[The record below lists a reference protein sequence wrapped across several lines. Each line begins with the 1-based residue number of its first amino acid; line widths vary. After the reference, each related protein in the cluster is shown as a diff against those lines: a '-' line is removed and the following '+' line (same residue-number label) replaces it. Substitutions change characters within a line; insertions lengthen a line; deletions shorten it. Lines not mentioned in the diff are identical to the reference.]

1 MLKRSTRRFVVLTL
15 LALWGASHDR
25 LSFTPLLVVLD
36 LDETLLHASLLKDDS
51 WKWLKNPRLWQ
62 PASIDFEAKGKG
74 LVLGLEE
81 EIPLFVSLRPGAKE
95 FLSWLK
101 KQKAM
106 EAMEIAVYT
115 AGTQQYASQ
124 RLEKF
129 PAFYRDACVPF
140 GLPLAKDLCKL
151 RQDLSRVVL
160 VDNSKKSFWLQP
172 DNGLLVSDWDGTNFS
187 DRELTRVK
195 QDLLDLLDLEDVRP
209 ALRSKSADASPGSL
223 GWVVR
228 FNTGVEKR
236 IRAANLVTSAP
247 ATAADGNKELEQ
259 YMLQS
264 NWSAIYQLFYDRF
277 GVEGLARID
286 RGFAVKAA
294 VEMTLSI
301 VSKCFA
307 LLRSDPHGRLH
318 CTPLHIAALQS
329 STEAAEVIVRDS
341 PKVVERTHRESPSA
355 LSPLHIAIL
364 CGSHAIVELLL
375 DGKANPNVCTLH
387 SVSPLHLAATTSKE
401 LCQLLLAYS
410 AEPSLHDVMGSNTLH
425 YAATFKQHEVLEVL
439 LQNPQASRLALE
451 GDQKRVTALHLTCA
465 LYSTTAD
472 MHGPMLLLASGA
484 KPWQADVSGTA
495 ARDVVPFSVNCELT
509 KFFESHGD
517 NSKAAAQAWL
527 EELLLNTA
535 SDGSEATE
543 DVEEEEDSIAVE
555 AVPSPSA
562 SRLDGA
568 VTERGAEIHMLREEV
583 ERLKT
588 SLEDREQRCEELEP
602 LRMKLQH
609 SQEKVEML
617 EQAAKNQQQIFQV
630 QMDLMDQSR
639 SQHQAQLQ
647 ELKERHAADRQQWE
661 DRSHAEIEVRL
672 RESQQEASAKLQQ
685 AELQIAELQAELLQ
699 AERRLQAE
707 QEASQEI
714 QRQLNR
720 TKSQERCR
728 TMP

>member
-1 MLKRSTRRFVVLTL
+1 MAHTK
-15 LALWGASHDR
+15 
-25 LSFTPLLVVLD
+25 
-36 LDETLLHASLLKDDS
+36 
-51 WKWLKNPRLWQ
+51 
-62 PASIDFEAKGKG
+62 
-74 LVLGLEE
+74 
-81 EIPLFVSLRPGAKE
+81 
-95 FLSWLK
+95 
-101 KQKAM
+101 
-106 EAMEIAVYT
+106 
-115 AGTQQYASQ
+115 
-124 RLEKF
+124 
-129 PAFYRDACVPF
+129 
-140 GLPLAKDLCKL
+140 
-151 RQDLSRVVL
+151 
-160 VDNSKKSFWLQP
+160 
-172 DNGLLVSDWDGTNFS
+172 
-187 DRELTRVK
+187 
-195 QDLLDLLDLEDVRP
+195 
-209 ALRSKSADASPGSL
+209 
-223 GWVVR
+223 
-228 FNTGVEKR
+228 
-236 IRAANLVTSAP
+236 
-247 ATAADGNKELEQ
+247 
-259 YMLQS
+259 
-264 NWSAIYQLFYDRF
+264 
-277 GVEGLARID
+277 
-286 RGFAVKAA
+286 
-294 VEMTLSI
+294 
-301 VSKCFA
+301 
-307 LLRSDPHGRLH
+307 
-318 CTPLHIAALQS
+318 
-329 STEAAEVIVRDS
+329 
-341 PKVVERTHRESPSA
+341 
-355 LSPLHIAIL
+355 
-364 CGSHAIVELLL
+364 
-375 DGKANPNVCTLH
+375 
-387 SVSPLHLAATTSKE
+387 
-401 LCQLLLAYS
+401 
-410 AEPSLHDVMGSNTLH
+410 
-425 YAATFKQHEVLEVL
+425 
-439 LQNPQASRLALE
+439 ASRLALE

-720 TKSQERCR
+720 TKSQELPSEPADSEVDASALQELQERVDHLEDVCQQERTASEEASKNLQELLSATRRLCAKYAIAWSTEEPSLNMLEGIEESLSRAQNVADEKEKERKVLLQQMTQLKEEVDFLRGAKFEADDRCQQLQVELQQAKNSVSAQALQLESQFRDSQMQHQQAVDQEKPTHASGERNWQRGSCRRLKLQQITSRPSTMNSRHASKRSRSSARNITTRSR
-728 TMP
+728 T